1 MTPTVQKGV
10 SFLQNGQYDEAIAVF
25 LEVLYDDPQEAEA
38 LKNLGI
44 AYTEAQRNVESE
56 KTLSYYLSLHPEDP
70 AAIEGLGCALYRQ
83 KAYYKAYE
91 LFEQSKALNPGSP
104 SIHRNLGL
112 AQMAVGELEEGYQ
125 SLKKAH
131 QMNLFDY
138 KTAYAFAAACQKS
151 GRVDEA
157 EEVLTELLQDFLPE
171 EFESTVRHDLEAL
184 RRSRLR

>member
-25 LEVLYDDPQEAEA
+25 LEVLYDDPRDAEA

-44 AYTEAQRNVESE
+44 AYTEVGRNSESE
-56 KTLSYYLSLHPEDP
+56 KTLNYYLSLYPDD
-70 AAIEGLGCALYRQ
+70 AAAVEGLGCALYRQ
-83 KAYYKAYE
+83 RAYYKAYE
-91 LFEQSKALNPGSP
+91 HFERSRKLNPGSP

-112 AQMAVGELEEGYQ
+112 AQMAVGQVEEGYKN
-125 SLKKAH
+125 LKRAH

-151 GRVDEA
+151 GRIDEA
-157 EEVLTELLQDFLPE
+157 EEVLTELLQAYLPE

-184 RRSRLR
+184 RRSRFR